1 MILGIIAGIAV
12 IGTVGAMI
20 VGMSDNN
27 FLTMIGSGI
36 IGGIV
41 TLIVGFVISGYELD
55 IIKYGIER
63 DNGSPNLDFVR
74 QFINGVKLF
83 VVNIVYFII
92 PIIVGAILFVIF
104 QDWLY
109 GLITAI
115 LFIIFALAALMG
127 QCRLAKTENLGNAL
141 SIGEA
146 IGDIT
151 RVGIVKLIL
160 FIIVVFIIV
169 FILALIVGFI
179 SQLNS
184 IVGGILTG
192 ILGVYIIFFVSRATG
207 LLYSDV

>member
-74 QFINGVKLF
+74 
-83 VVNIVYFII
+83 
-92 PIIVGAILFVIF
+92 
-104 QDWLY
+104 
-109 GLITAI
+109 
-115 LFIIFALAALMG
+115 
-127 QCRLAKTENLGNAL
+127 
-141 SIGEA
+141 
-146 IGDIT
+146 
-151 RVGIVKLIL
+151 
-160 FIIVVFIIV
+160 
-169 FILALIVGFI
+169 
-179 SQLNS
+179 
-184 IVGGILTG
+184 
-192 ILGVYIIFFVSRATG
+192 
-207 LLYSDV
+207 

>member
-1 MILGIIAGIAV
+1 M
-12 IGTVGAMI
+12 
-20 VGMSDNN
+20 
-27 FLTMIGSGI
+27 
-36 IGGIV
+36 
-41 TLIVGFVISGYELD
+41 
-55 IIKYGIER
+55 
-63 DNGSPNLDFVR
+63 
-74 QFINGVKLF
+74 
-83 VVNIVYFII
+83 
-92 PIIVGAILFVIF
+92 
-104 QDWLY
+104 
-109 GLITAI
+109 
-115 LFIIFALAALMG
+115 
-127 QCRLAKTENLGNAL
+127 AKTENLGNAL

>member
-207 LLYSDV
+207 LLYYDV

>member
-92 PIIVGAILFVIF
+92 PIIVGAILFVI
-104 QDWLY
+104 
-109 GLITAI
+109 
-115 LFIIFALAALMG
+115 
-127 QCRLAKTENLGNAL
+127 
-141 SIGEA
+141 
-146 IGDIT
+146 
-151 RVGIVKLIL
+151 
-160 FIIVVFIIV
+160 
-169 FILALIVGFI
+169 
-179 SQLNS
+179 
-184 IVGGILTG
+184 
-192 ILGVYIIFFVSRATG
+192 
-207 LLYSDV
+207 

>member
-151 RVGIVKLIL
+151 RVCIVKLIL